1 VTPPNGYCPTDGNH
15 HESRTS
21 KFCPTCGYLYEDG
34 ETLPGQKKEEAIALE
49 SALSSVQ
56 TSPEKT
62 HTTLAEKKPTA
73 IYVPAAATQSSKSAA
88 PPVDANG
95 KAVMRTMVEASRQ
108 ASIQRT
114 STFGP
119 GKGHSQSSR
128 SAYMFSLCSTAN
140 LFRTDMRFL
149 SSGMSQHSYV
159 LVLEV
164 PIYRPSAH
172 QSLCR

>member
-1 VTPPNGYCPTDGNH
+1 MTPPNGYCPTDGNH

-95 KAVMRTMVEASRQ
+95 KAVMRTVVEASRQ

-119 GKGHSQSSR
+119 GKGPQPKLQICVHVFLVQ
-128 SAYMFSLCSTAN
+128 YGQLVQDGYEIPIFQECCSI
-140 LFRTDMRFL
+140 RT
-149 SSGMSQHSYV
+149 Y
-159 LVLEV
+159 
-164 PIYRPSAH
+164 
-172 QSLCR
+172 